1 VSHDLK
7 PGRGAWLQIAE
18 GALALNGV
26 ALQTGDGASIEEPGM
41 LKLSATQPSEALLF
55 DLR

>member
-1 VSHDLK
+1 MSHDLK

-18 GALALNGV
+18 GSLALNGV
-26 ALQTGDGASIEEPGM
+26 ALQTGDGASTEEPGM
-41 LKLSATQPSEALLF
+41 LTLAATQPSEALLF